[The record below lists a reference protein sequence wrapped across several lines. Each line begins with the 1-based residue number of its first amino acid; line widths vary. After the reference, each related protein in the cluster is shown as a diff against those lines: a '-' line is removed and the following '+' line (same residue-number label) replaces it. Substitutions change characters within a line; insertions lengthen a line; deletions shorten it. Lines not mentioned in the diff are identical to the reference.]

1 MEDGMNLNMET
12 IYTYYRNA
20 GIPESRI
27 AEVFADDL
35 NQPLPCFDLHKVF
48 RALRA
53 GRGSV
58 EERPET
64 TYELF
69 QRKQRRANL
78 PRRYQGCTWG
88 DLEKRGIPDDIRDN
102 YEIIKNYALHFADAQ
117 KTGSGL
123 ILAGNI
129 GRMKTTMAATVCNQ
143 LLWAGFSVF
152 FVPMAELLQ
161 MMLSYGKR
169 QSGIELDN
177 LQRRVRD
184 VDLLILDDVGAE
196 YKNDWV
202 IQSFD
207 AMVSNRYNNLK
218 PILITTNLSMAGI
231 GKLYQMRIFDR
242 LKQCNVLLSFD
253 GKSLRN

>member
-48 RALRA
+48 RALRS

-78 PRRYQGCTWG
+78 PIRYQGCTWG
-88 DLEKRGIPDDIRDN
+88 DLEKRGIPEDIRDN
-102 YEIIKNYALHFADAQ
+102 YEIIKNYALHFAEAQ

-218 PILITTNLSMAGI
+218 PILITTNLSMTGI
-231 GKLYQMRIFDR
+231 GKLYHMRIFDR
-242 LKQCNVLLSFD
+242 LKQCNLLLSFD

>member
-1 MEDGMNLNMET
+1 MNLNMET
-12 IYTYYRNA
+12 IYTYYRKA

-88 DLEKRGIPDDIRDN
+88 DLEKRGIPEDIRDN

-129 GRMKTTMAATVCNQ
+129 GRMKTMMAATVCNQ

-218 PILITTNLSMAGI
+218 PILITTNLSMTGI

-242 LKQCNVLLSFD
+242 LKQCNLLLSFD

>member
-1 MEDGMNLNMET
+1 MEDGMKLNMET

-35 NQPLPCFDLHKVF
+35 NQPLPCFDLHNVF
-48 RALRA
+48 RSLRA

-88 DLEKRGIPDDIRDN
+88 DLEKRGIPEDIRDN

-207 AMVSNRYNNLK
+207 AMISNRYNNLN
-218 PILITTNLSMAGI
+218 PVLITTNLNMSGI

-242 LKQCNVLLSFD
+242 LRQCNLLLSFD

>member
-1 MEDGMNLNMET
+1 MEDGMKVDTEFV
-12 IYTYYRNA
+12 YSCYRNA
-20 GIPESRI
+20 GIPENRI
-27 AEVFADDL
+27 AEIFADDL

-48 RALRA
+48 RAIRA
-53 GRGSV
+53 GRGGI
-58 EERPET
+58 EERPDIIRES
-64 TYELF
+64 F

-78 PRRYQGCTWG
+78 PIRYQACTWG
-88 DLEKRGIPDDIRDN
+88 DLEKRGMPADIQEN
-102 YEIIKNYALHFADAQ
+102 YEVIKNYAIHFKDAQ

-123 ILAGNI
+123 VLAGNV
-129 GRMKTTMAATVCNQ
+129 GRMKTTLAAAVCNQ
-143 LLWAGFSVF
+143 LLWADFSVF

-207 AMVSNRYNNLK
+207 AMISNRYNNLK
-218 PILITTNLSMAGI
+218 PVLITTNLNMSGI

-242 LKQCNVLLSFD
+242 LRQCNLLLSFD

>member
-88 DLEKRGIPDDIRDN
+88 DLEKRGIPEDIRDN

-207 AMVSNRYNNLK
+207 AMISNRYNNLK
-218 PILITTNLSMAGI
+218 PVLITTNLNMSGI

-242 LKQCNVLLSFD
+242 LKQCNLLLSFD

>member
-20 GIPESRI
+20 GIPENRI

-48 RALRA
+48 RAIRA
-53 GRGSV
+53 GRGGI
-58 EERPET
+58 EDRPDIVRESF
-64 TYELF
+64 L
-69 QRKQRRANL
+69 RKQRLANL
-78 PRRYQGCTWG
+78 PVRYQACTWG
-88 DLEKRGIPDDIRDN
+88 DLEKRGMPADIQAN
-102 YEIIKNYALHFADAQ
+102 YEVIKNYAIHFKDAQ

-123 ILAGNI
+123 VLAGNV
-129 GRMKTTMAATVCNQ
+129 GRMKTTLAAAVCNQ

-218 PILITTNLSMAGI
+218 PILITTNLSMTGI

-242 LKQCNVLLSFD
+242 LKQCNLLLSFD

>member
-1 MEDGMNLNMET
+1 MEDGMKLNMDT

-20 GIPESRI
+20 GIHENRI

-88 DLEKRGIPDDIRDN
+88 DLEKRGIPEDIRDN
-102 YEIIKNYALHFADAQ
+102 YEIIKNYALHFAEAQ

-207 AMVSNRYNNLK
+207 AMISNRYNNLK
-218 PILITTNLSMAGI
+218 PVLITTNLNMSGI

-242 LKQCNVLLSFD
+242 LRQCNLLLSFD

>member
-1 MEDGMNLNMET
+1 MEDGMKLNTEL
-12 IYTYYRNA
+12 IYTYYRHA
-20 GIPESRI
+20 GISDGHI
-27 AEVFADDL
+27 AETLAYDL
-35 NQPLPCFDLHKVF
+35 TQTLPCFDLHKVF
-48 RALRA
+48 KALRA
-53 GRGSV
+53 GRGGI
-58 EERPET
+58 EDRPELIR
-64 TYELF
+64 ESF
-69 QRKQRRANL
+69 QRKQRLANL
-78 PRRYQGCTWG
+78 PVRYQACTWG
-88 DLEKRGIPDDIRDN
+88 DLEQRGMPEDIQAN
-102 YEIIKNYALHFADAQ
+102 YEIIKNYAIHFKDAQ

-123 ILAGNI
+123 VLAGNV
-129 GRMKTTMAATVCNQ
+129 GRMKTTLASAVCNQ

-207 AMVSNRYNNLK
+207 AMISNRYNNLK
-218 PILITTNLSMAGI
+218 PVLITTNLAMSGI

-242 LKQCNVLLSFD
+242 LRQCNLLLSFY
-253 GKSLRN
+253 GSSLRN

>member
-12 IYTYYRNA
+12 IYKYYRNA
-20 GIPESRI
+20 GIPENRI

-58 EERPET
+58 GERPET

-69 QRKQRRANL
+69 QRKQRRDNL

-88 DLEKRGIPDDIRDN
+88 DLDKRGIPEDIRDN
-102 YEIIKNYALHFADAQ
+102 YEIIKNYALHFAEAQ

-184 VDLLILDDVGAE
+184 VYLLILDDVGAE

-207 AMVSNRYNNLK
+207 AMISNRYNNLK
-218 PILITTNLSMAGI
+218 PILITTNLN
-231 GKLYQMRIFDR
+231 MRIFDR
-242 LKQCNVLLSFD
+242 LKQCNLLLSFD

>member
-48 RALRA
+48 RALRS

-88 DLEKRGIPDDIRDN
+88 DLEKRGIPEDIRDN
-102 YEIIKNYALHFADAQ
+102 YEIIKNYALHFAEAQ

-207 AMVSNRYNNLK
+207 AMISNRYNNLK
-218 PILITTNLSMAGI
+218 PVLITTNLNMSGI

-242 LKQCNVLLSFD
+242 LKQCNLLLSFD

>member
-1 MEDGMNLNMET
+1 MEDGMKLNMDT

-20 GIPESRI
+20 GIHENRI

-48 RALRA
+48 RALQA

-64 TYELF
+64 TYSIF

-88 DLEKRGIPDDIRDN
+88 DLEKRGIPEDIRDN
-102 YEIIKNYALHFADAQ
+102 YEIIKNYALHFAEAQ

-207 AMVSNRYNNLK
+207 AMISNRYNNLK
-218 PILITTNLSMAGI
+218 PVLITTNLAMSGI

-242 LKQCNVLLSFD
+242 LRQCNLLLSFD
-253 GKSLRN
+253 GSSLRN